1 MRYTVTPAAEPRYS
15 AERSRLERMTA
26 AIFQTAG
33 GVLRQSLR
41 QITDASQAPLAGAQ
55 PR

>member
-15 AERSRLERMTA
+15 AERSRLERMIA

>member
-1 MRYTVTPAAEPRYS
+1 MRYTVTPVAEPRYS
-15 AERSRLERMTA
+15 AERSRLERMIA
-26 AIFQTAG
+26 AIFQTG